1 MANPSPSPNSA
12 RPEPDLTPA
21 SASGISPRPSG
32 PAAWARGTWF
42 RLREFAGAAG
52 NATYLWPRWIV
63 LRAVG
68 VVFLYVFAG
77 ILREG
82 QALIGPHGI
91 APLGEFFTQLHQS
104 FPHALEAFI
113 RAPSLFWFG
122 TSAGMIWFLAWAGFV
137 AALALVLNLWPR
149 LALFACWAI
158 FVSFVSTWRVFSAAQ
173 LDRLMLEAALL
184 LIPFA
189 PAGLR
194 PGLGAS
200 SPPRPIALL
209 MVRWL
214 LFRVMFEAGLVKLT
228 SGDPHWR
235 NFTAM
240 EVMYETS
247 PFPTIF
253 GYLDHWLPHAYH
265 IFEIVL
271 TFVAELLA
279 PVLAVFGG
287 RRGRWFAFW
296 TWFALQA
303 GIQITSNFGWL
314 NVAAIGLGLLLFDD
328 QMLVAAAARLRLRKL
343 GAHLAATA
351 ATSSARAIGAFRL
364 HGLRVVLWFHF
375 YLTLFFLAKAC
386 GVVVDNLPYALTW
399 PVHQLWEFRSA
410 NGYFLYASFDPIRYQ
425 VEFEGSNDGGQ
436 TWRAYPFRY
445 IPQRE
450 DRVSPFIAPWYAR
463 FEATVQILGW
473 TGRKSPLMPA
483 VAAHLLTRN
492 PDVMRLF
499 ERDPFPDR
507 PPTLIRMRGYR
518 LTFTAP
524 AEHRRTG
531 MYWHKEPAGTYLPML
546 YLDENGQVTEADLSP
561 ADEALRAKDY
571 PTAFSAYEQQYQMG
585 NLEAGFRL
593 AEMYLR
599 GLGTTA
605 DPARAHALTLELARA
620 GEVQAECNLGV
631 NLEYGRGVAPDYAQ
645 AVTWYRR
652 ATRHGSLAAL
662 FSLGVMH
669 VNDRIL
675 PRDDVEGL
683 TLLLEAENRAL
694 LGTDPAAGFI
704 LERQPA
710 AAKRLMERM
719 SPADIA
725 KAKRHAADRSRTP
738 VPAAEPE

>member
-1 MANPSPSPNSA
+1 MAESQPSSPSAPTSA
-12 RPEPDLTPA
+12 R
-21 SASGISPRPSG
+21 SGAAAG
-32 PAAWARGTWF
+32 PADWAGAAWF

-52 NATYLWPRWIV
+52 DATYLWPRWIV

-68 VVFLYVFAG
+68 VVYLFVFGG

-82 QALIGPHGI
+82 QALIGPRGI
-91 APLGEFFTQLHQS
+91 APLGEFFAQLHQS
-104 FPHALEAFI
+104 FPHAFEAFI
-113 RAPSLFWFG
+113 RAPSLFWLG
-122 TSAGMIWFLAWAGFV
+122 TSGGMIWFLAWVGFI

-184 LIPFA
+184 CIPFA
-189 PAGLR
+189 PAGFR

-253 GYLDHWLPHAYH
+253 GYIDHSLPHAYH
-265 IFEIVL
+265 VFEIIL
-271 TFVAELLA
+271 TFVAELVA
-279 PVLAVFGG
+279 PVVAVFGG

-296 TWFALQA
+296 AWFALQA
-303 GIQITSNFGWL
+303 GIQLTSNFGWL
-314 NVAAIGLGLLLFDD
+314 NVAAIGMGLLLFDD
-328 QMLVAAAARLRLRKL
+328 QMLIAAAARLRLRKL

-351 ATSSARAIGAFRL
+351 AASSTRVIGAFRL

-375 YLTLFFLAKAC
+375 YLTLFFFAKAC

-425 VEFEGSNDGGQ
+425 VEFEGSNDGGL
-436 TWRAYPFRY
+436 TWRLYPFRY

-473 TGRKSPLMPA
+473 TGKKSPLMPA
-483 VAAHLLTRN
+483 VAAQLLARN

-518 LTFTAP
+518 LTFTDP

-531 MYWHKEPAGTYLPML
+531 LYWHKEPAGTYLPML
-546 YLDENGQVTEADLSP
+546 YLDENGQVTQADLGP

-571 PTAFSAYEQQYQMG
+571 PTAFAAYEQQYQLG

-593 AEMYLR
+593 GEMYLR
-599 GLGTTA
+599 GLGTPP
-605 DPARAHALTLELARA
+605 DPIRSHAINTDLARA
-620 GEVQAECNLGV
+620 GEVQAEYNLGV
-631 NLEYGRGVAPDYAQ
+631 DLEYGRGVAVDYAQ
-645 AVTWYRR
+645 AATWYRR
-652 ATRHGSLAAL
+652 AARHGSLAAL

-669 VNDRIL
+669 INDRIL

-683 TLLLEAENRAL
+683 TLLLEAESRAMS
-694 LGTDPAAGFI
+694 GSDPATGFI
-704 LERQPA
+704 LEHQPA
-710 AAKRLMERM
+710 AAKRLQERM
-719 SPADIA
+719 NATDIA
-725 KAKRHAADRSRTP
+725 KARQRAADRSRTP
-738 VPAAEPE
+738 VPAGESE